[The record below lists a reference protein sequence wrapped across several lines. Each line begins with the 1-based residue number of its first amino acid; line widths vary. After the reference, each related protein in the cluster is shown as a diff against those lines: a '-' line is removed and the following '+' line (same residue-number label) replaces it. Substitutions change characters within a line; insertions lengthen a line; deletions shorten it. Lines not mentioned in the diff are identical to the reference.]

1 MPQVT
6 SELVSLVLEA
16 LPDLGPAWPS
26 SVPCSALLLPWSRL
40 HPSFSSWVH
49 HSCPWCGPCRRRCLV
64 SWQLPPE
71 LHFLC
76 PLLIPSKAWLML
88 SDLTSSGGAARFPS
102 SYVSPRHL
110 QLPHLTRLSSHLVLP
125 IPPPECFTNSWFFQ
139 CLSSLFRQPSF
150 LTWDVLIASY
160 FYFNIISPKPFSRRQ
175 SGWGFPFSKCDG
187 II

>member
-40 HPSFSSWVH
+40 HPSSVLECTTPAPGVAPAGGVAWFH
-49 HSCPWCGPCRRRCLV
+49 GSCLLNCISFAHCWFHLRHGWC
-64 SWQLPPE
+64 S
-71 LHFLC
+71 
-76 PLLIPSKAWLML
+76 
-88 SDLTSSGGAARFPS
+88 LTSPE
-102 SYVSPRHL
+102 VEE
-110 QLPHLTRLSSHLVLP
+110 LPASLRLTSHLVTFSSLASHAWAVTLSCQFHLLK
-125 IPPPECFTNSWFFQ
+125 CFTNSWFFQ
-139 CLSSLFRQPSF
+139 CLSPLFRQPSF

-175 SGWGFPFSKCDG
+175 PGWGFPFSKWDG